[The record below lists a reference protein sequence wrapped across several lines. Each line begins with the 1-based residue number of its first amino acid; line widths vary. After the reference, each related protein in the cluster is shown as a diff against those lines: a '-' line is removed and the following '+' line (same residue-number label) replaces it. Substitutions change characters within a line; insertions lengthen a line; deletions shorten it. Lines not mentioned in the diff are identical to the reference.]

1 MNSQFVFLEQAN
13 PFEYKVLTEQK
24 NSATN
29 TWECTI
35 EVPLQKLNYSN
46 NNSRNYT
53 TTLMGPVVQAV
64 QPLVNERHLVGEYG
78 HPVFEAG
85 VMPSSDQYIRRITT
99 ISPDKM
105 SHMIT
110 KLWLDGEYVMGHVK
124 TLHTIYGRD
133 MTNFILLDKGTI
145 GFSLRAVGGTKK
157 VDNVDVVQPEGFVFI
172 TYDAVINPSNNS
184 AKFNPNQMN
193 MIQSSLIESSNYSQQ
208 LINNIPDNAVCV
220 NGVCMLQESLHNP
233 QAAKTALQFSTR
245 NKLLDSFNKIKQSGN
260 IDSSIR

>member
-1 MNSQFVFLEQAN
+1 MDKQYVFLEQAS

-24 NSATN
+24 NPSTN

-53 TTLMGPVVQAV
+53 TELMGPVIQSV

-85 VMPSSDQYIRRITT
+85 VMPTSDQYIRRITT
-99 ISPDKM
+99 ISPEKM

-124 TLHTIYGRD
+124 TLHTTYGRD
-133 MTNFILLDKGTI
+133 MTNFILLDRGTI

-157 VDNVDVVQPEGFVFI
+157 VNGVDVVQPEGFVFI
-172 TYDAVINPSNNS
+172 TYDAVINPSNNV

-193 MIQSSLIESSNYSQQ
+193 MIQSSLTESSNYTQQ
-208 LINNIPDNAVCV
+208 LINDTENAVCV
-220 NGVCMLQESLHNP
+220 NGVCVLQESLHNP
-233 QAAKTALQFSTR
+233 QAAKTALRFATR
-245 NKLLDSFNKIKQSGN
+245 NKLLESFNRIKQSGT
-260 IDSSIR
+260 IDSRIY